1 MSKLILIIVGAA
13 WLAVLLPPMVRAKLH
28 GSPSSS
34 VSNFRRQLNSLESSG
49 GRSQQGQL
57 RNMARPLAPSQQ
69 YGNAAARTSRQQP
82 SRQQPSRQQYGAIS
96 NLTGAL
102 IRPEGVRHH
111 RAPQML
117 NPKAMV
123 RQRRQNLVVG
133 MAVVVGVSLFLAFT
147 TGSSAFVY
155 LFTVSLLA
163 LCGYCYVLVQL
174 RIKRENERYLRQFRR
189 VA

>member
-28 GSPSSS
+28 GSPSNS

-69 YGNAAARTSRQQP
+69 YRGATARTSRPQQ
-82 SRQQPSRQQYGAIS
+82 GALS

-111 RAPQML
+111 RAPAML
-117 NPKAMV
+117 TPQAMV

-133 MAVVVGVSLFLAFT
+133 LAVVTGISLFLAFT
-147 TGSSAFVY
+147 TGSSAFIY

>member
-1 MSKLILIIVGAA
+1 MSKLILIIVCAA

-34 VSNFRRQLNSLESSG
+34 VSNFRRQLNSLEHSG
-49 GRSQQGQL
+49 SRSQQGQL

-69 YGNAAARTSRQQP
+69 YRSASARTSRPQQ
-82 SRQQPSRQQYGAIS
+82 GALS
-96 NLTGAL
+96 NITGAL

-111 RAPQML
+111 RAPALLTPQ
-117 NPKAMV
+117 AMV

-133 MAVVVGVSLFLAFT
+133 MAVVVGISLFLAFT
-147 TGSSAFVY
+147 TGSSAFIY
-155 LFTVSLLA
+155 LFTASLLA

-174 RIKRENERYLRQFRR
+174 RIKHENERYLRQFRR

>member
-28 GSPSSS
+28 GSPSNS

-69 YGNAAARTSRQQP
+69 YRGATTRTSRQQ
-82 SRQQPSRQQYGAIS
+82 QGALS

-111 RAPQML
+111 RAPAML
-117 NPKAMV
+117 NPQAMV

-133 MAVVVGVSLFLAFT
+133 LAVVTGISLFLAFT
-147 TGSSAFVY
+147 TGSSAFIY
-155 LFTVSLLA
+155 LFTVGLLA

>member
-28 GSPSSS
+28 GSPSNS

-69 YGNAAARTSRQQP
+69 YRGATARTSRPQQ
-82 SRQQPSRQQYGAIS
+82 GALS

-111 RAPQML
+111 RAPALL
-117 NPKAMV
+117 NPQAMV

-133 MAVVVGVSLFLAFT
+133 MAVATGISLFLAFT

>member
-28 GSPSSS
+28 GSPSNS

-69 YGNAAARTSRQQP
+69 YRSAAQRTSRPQQ
-82 SRQQPSRQQYGAIS
+82 GALS

-111 RAPQML
+111 RAPAML
-117 NPKAMV
+117 NPQAMV

-133 MAVVVGVSLFLAFT
+133 LAVVTGISLFLAFT
-147 TGSSAFVY
+147 TGSNAFIY
-155 LFTVSLLA
+155 LFTVGLLA

>member
-28 GSPSSS
+28 GSPSNS

-69 YGNAAARTSRQQP
+69 YRSATARNSRPQP
-82 SRQQPSRQQYGAIS
+82 SRQQQGALS

-111 RAPQML
+111 RAPAML
-117 NPKAMV
+117 TPQAMV

-133 MAVVVGVSLFLAFT
+133 LAVVVGISLFLAFT

>member
-1 MSKLILIIVGAA
+1 MSKLILIIVCAA

-28 GSPSSS
+28 GSPSNS

-69 YGNAAARTSRQQP
+69 YRGATTRTSRQQ
-82 SRQQPSRQQYGAIS
+82 QGALS

-111 RAPQML
+111 RAPAML
-117 NPKAMV
+117 NPQAMV

-133 MAVVVGVSLFLAFT
+133 MAVVTGISLFLAFT
-147 TGSSAFVY
+147 TGSSAFIY

>member
-13 WLAVLLPPMVRAKLH
+13 WLAVLLPPMVRARLH
-28 GSPSSS
+28 GSPSNS

-69 YGNAAARTSRQQP
+69 YRSAAARTSRPQP
-82 SRQQPSRQQYGAIS
+82 SRPQQGGLS

-111 RAPQML
+111 RAPAML
-117 NPKAMV
+117 TPQAMV

-133 MAVVVGVSLFLAFT
+133 MAVATGISLFLAFT

>member
-28 GSPSSS
+28 GSPSNS

-69 YGNAAARTSRQQP
+69 YRSPAARSSRQQP
-82 SRQQPSRQQYGAIS
+82 LRQQQGALS

-111 RAPQML
+111 RAPAML
-117 NPKAMV
+117 TPQAMV

-133 MAVVVGVSLFLAFT
+133 LAIFVAVSLFLAFT

-174 RIKRENERYLRQFRR
+174 RIKRENERYLRQF
-189 VA
+189 

>member
-28 GSPSSS
+28 GSPSNS

-69 YGNAAARTSRQQP
+69 YRSAAQRTSRPQQ
-82 SRQQPSRQQYGAIS
+82 GALS
-96 NLTGAL
+96 NITGAL

-111 RAPQML
+111 RAPAML
-117 NPKAMV
+117 NPQAMV

-133 MAVVVGVSLFLAFT
+133 MAVVTGISLFLAFT
-147 TGSSAFVY
+147 TGSSAFIY
-155 LFTVSLLA
+155 LFTVGLLA

>member
-28 GSPSSS
+28 GSPSNS

-69 YGNAAARTSRQQP
+69 YRGATARTSRPQQ
-82 SRQQPSRQQYGAIS
+82 GALS
-96 NLTGAL
+96 NITGAL

-111 RAPQML
+111 RAPAML
-117 NPKAMV
+117 TPQAMV

-133 MAVVVGVSLFLAFT
+133 MAVVTGISLFLAFT
-147 TGSSAFVY
+147 TGSSAFIY

>member
-28 GSPSSS
+28 GSPSNS

-69 YGNAAARTSRQQP
+69 YRGATARTSRPQQ
-82 SRQQPSRQQYGAIS
+82 GALS

-111 RAPQML
+111 RAPALL
-117 NPKAMV
+117 NPQAMV

-133 MAVVVGVSLFLAFT
+133 MAVVTGISLFLAFT

-163 LCGYCYVLVQL
+163 LVGYCYVLVQL

>member
-28 GSPSSS
+28 GSPSNS

-69 YGNAAARTSRQQP
+69 YRGATARTSRPQQ
-82 SRQQPSRQQYGAIS
+82 GALS
-96 NLTGAL
+96 NITGAL

-111 RAPQML
+111 RAPAML
-117 NPKAMV
+117 NPQAMV

-133 MAVVVGVSLFLAFT
+133 MAVVTGISLFLAFT
-147 TGSSAFVY
+147 TGSSAFIY

>member
-28 GSPSSS
+28 GSPSNS

-69 YGNAAARTSRQQP
+69 YRSVAQRTSRPQQ
-82 SRQQPSRQQYGAIS
+82 GALS

-111 RAPQML
+111 RAPAML
-117 NPKAMV
+117 NPQAMV

-133 MAVVVGVSLFLAFT
+133 LAVVTGISLFLAFT

>member
-28 GSPSSS
+28 GSPSNS

-69 YGNAAARTSRQQP
+69 YRGATTRTLRPQQ
-82 SRQQPSRQQYGAIS
+82 GALS

-111 RAPQML
+111 RAPAML
-117 NPKAMV
+117 NPQAMV

-133 MAVVVGVSLFLAFT
+133 MAVVTGISLFLAFT

>member
-1 MSKLILIIVGAA
+1 LILIIVGAA

-28 GSPSSS
+28 GSPSNS

-69 YGNAAARTSRQQP
+69 YRSAAQRTSRPQQ
-82 SRQQPSRQQYGAIS
+82 GALS
-96 NLTGAL
+96 NITGAL
-102 IRPEGVRHH
+102 IRPEGIRHH
-111 RAPQML
+111 RAPAML
-117 NPKAMV
+117 TPQAMV

-133 MAVVVGVSLFLAFT
+133 LAVATAISLFLAFT

-163 LCGYCYVLVQL
+163 LVGYCYVLVQL

>member
-69 YGNAAARTSRQQP
+69 YRSATARTSRPQQ
-82 SRQQPSRQQYGAIS
+82 GGLS

-111 RAPQML
+111 RAPAML
-117 NPKAMV
+117 TPQAMV

-133 MAVVVGVSLFLAFT
+133 MAVVTGISVFLAFT
-147 TGSSAFVY
+147 TGSSAFIY

>member
-69 YGNAAARTSRQQP
+69 YRSAAARTSRPQQ
-82 SRQQPSRQQYGAIS
+82 GGLS

-111 RAPQML
+111 RAPAML
-117 NPKAMV
+117 TPQAMV

-133 MAVVVGVSLFLAFT
+133 MAVVTGISLFLAFT
-147 TGSSAFVY
+147 TGLSAFIY

>member
-28 GSPSSS
+28 GSPSNS
-34 VSNFRRQLNSLESSG
+34 VSNFRRQLNSLETSG

-57 RNMARPLAPSQQ
+57 RNMARPLAPSPQ
-69 YGNAAARTSRQQP
+69 YRSAAQRTSRPQQGP
-82 SRQQPSRQQYGAIS
+82 LS
-96 NLTGAL
+96 NITGAL
-102 IRPEGVRHH
+102 IRPEGIRHH
-111 RAPQML
+111 RAPALLTPQ
-117 NPKAMV
+117 AMV

-133 MAVVVGVSLFLAFT
+133 MAIVTGISLFLAFT

-163 LCGYCYVLVQL
+163 LVGYCYVLVQL

>member
-28 GSPSSS
+28 GSPSNS

-69 YGNAAARTSRQQP
+69 YRGATARTSRPQQ
-82 SRQQPSRQQYGAIS
+82 GALS

-111 RAPQML
+111 RAPAML
-117 NPKAMV
+117 NPQAMV

-133 MAVVVGVSLFLAFT
+133 MAVVTGVSLFLAFT

>member
-69 YGNAAARTSRQQP
+69 YRSAAQRTSRPQQ
-82 SRQQPSRQQYGAIS
+82 GALS

-111 RAPQML
+111 RAPAML
-117 NPKAMV
+117 TPQAMV

-133 MAVVVGVSLFLAFT
+133 MAVVTGISLFLAFT
-147 TGSSAFVY
+147 TGSSAFIY

>member
-1 MSKLILIIVGAA
+1 MSKLILIIVCAA

-28 GSPSSS
+28 GSPSNS

-69 YGNAAARTSRQQP
+69 YRSAAARTSRPQP
-82 SRQQPSRQQYGAIS
+82 SRSQQGGLS

-111 RAPQML
+111 RAPAML
-117 NPKAMV
+117 TPQAMV

-133 MAVVVGVSLFLAFT
+133 MAVATGISLFLAFT
-147 TGSSAFVY
+147 TGSSAFIY

>member
-28 GSPSSS
+28 GSPSNS
-34 VSNFRRQLNSLESSG
+34 VSNFRRQLNSLENSG

-57 RNMARPLAPSQQ
+57 RNMARPLAPSPQ
-69 YGNAAARTSRQQP
+69 YRSAAQRTSRPQQGP
-82 SRQQPSRQQYGAIS
+82 LS
-96 NLTGAL
+96 NITGAL
-102 IRPEGVRHH
+102 IRPEGIRHH
-111 RAPQML
+111 RAPALLTPQ
-117 NPKAMV
+117 AMV

-133 MAVVVGVSLFLAFT
+133 MAIVTGISLFLAFT

-163 LCGYCYVLVQL
+163 LVGYCYVLVQL

>member
-28 GSPSSS
+28 GSPSNS

-69 YGNAAARTSRQQP
+69 YRGATARTSRPQQ
-82 SRQQPSRQQYGAIS
+82 GALS

-111 RAPQML
+111 RAPAML
-117 NPKAMV
+117 TPQAMV

-133 MAVVVGVSLFLAFT
+133 MAVVTGISLFLAFT
-147 TGSSAFVY
+147 TGSSAFIY

>member
-1 MSKLILIIVGAA
+1 MSKLILIIVCAA

-28 GSPSSS
+28 GSPSNS

-69 YGNAAARTSRQQP
+69 YRNAAARTSRPQQ
-82 SRQQPSRQQYGAIS
+82 GALG

-111 RAPQML
+111 RAPAML
-117 NPKAMV
+117 TPQAMV

-133 MAVVVGVSLFLAFT
+133 MAVVTGISLFLAFT
-147 TGSSAFVY
+147 TGSSAFIY

-163 LCGYCYVLVQL
+163 LCGNCYVLVQL

>member
-28 GSPSSS
+28 GSPSNS

-69 YGNAAARTSRQQP
+69 YRSAAQRTSRPQQ
-82 SRQQPSRQQYGAIS
+82 GALS
-96 NLTGAL
+96 NITGAL

-111 RAPQML
+111 RAPAML
-117 NPKAMV
+117 TPQAMV

-133 MAVVVGVSLFLAFT
+133 LAVVTGISLFLAFT
-147 TGSSAFVY
+147 TGSSAFIY
-155 LFTVSLLA
+155 LFTVGLLA

>member
-1 MSKLILIIVGAA
+1 MSKLILIIVCAA

-28 GSPSSS
+28 GSPSNS

-69 YGNAAARTSRQQP
+69 YRNPAARTSRPQQ
-82 SRQQPSRQQYGAIS
+82 GALG

-111 RAPQML
+111 RAPAML
-117 NPKAMV
+117 TPQAMV

-133 MAVVVGVSLFLAFT
+133 MAVVTGISLFLAFT

>member
-28 GSPSSS
+28 GSPSNS

-69 YGNAAARTSRQQP
+69 YRSVAQRTARPQQ
-82 SRQQPSRQQYGAIS
+82 GALS

-111 RAPQML
+111 RAPAML
-117 NPKAMV
+117 NPQAMV

-133 MAVVVGVSLFLAFT
+133 LAVVTGISLFLAFT

>member
-28 GSPSSS
+28 GSPSNS

-69 YGNAAARTSRQQP
+69 YRSAAQRTSRPQQ
-82 SRQQPSRQQYGAIS
+82 GALS

-111 RAPQML
+111 RAPAML
-117 NPKAMV
+117 NPQAMV

-133 MAVVVGVSLFLAFT
+133 MAVVTGISLFLAFT

>member
-28 GSPSSS
+28 GSPSNS

-69 YGNAAARTSRQQP
+69 YRSAAQRTSRPQQ
-82 SRQQPSRQQYGAIS
+82 GALS
-96 NLTGAL
+96 NITGAL
-102 IRPEGVRHH
+102 IRPEGIRHH
-111 RAPQML
+111 RAPAML
-117 NPKAMV
+117 TPQAMV

-133 MAVVVGVSLFLAFT
+133 LAVATAISLFLAFT

-163 LCGYCYVLVQL
+163 LVGYCYVLVQL

>member
-28 GSPSSS
+28 GSPSNS

-69 YGNAAARTSRQQP
+69 YRSAAQRTSRPQQ
-82 SRQQPSRQQYGAIS
+82 GALS
-96 NLTGAL
+96 NITGAL

-111 RAPQML
+111 RAPAML
-117 NPKAMV
+117 TPQAMV

-133 MAVVVGVSLFLAFT
+133 LAVATAISLFLAFT

>member
-28 GSPSSS
+28 GSPSNS

-69 YGNAAARTSRQQP
+69 YRGATTRTSRQQ
-82 SRQQPSRQQYGAIS
+82 QGALS

-111 RAPQML
+111 RAPAML
-117 NPKAMV
+117 TPQAMV

-133 MAVVVGVSLFLAFT
+133 MAVVTGISLFLAFT

>member
-1 MSKLILIIVGAA
+1 M
-13 WLAVLLPPMVRAKLH
+13 
-28 GSPSSS
+28 
-34 VSNFRRQLNSLESSG
+34 
-49 GRSQQGQL
+49 
-57 RNMARPLAPSQQ
+57 
-69 YGNAAARTSRQQP
+69 
-82 SRQQPSRQQYGAIS
+82 
-96 NLTGAL
+96 LTPQAL
-102 IRPEGVRHH
+102 
-111 RAPQML
+111 
-117 NPKAMV
+117 V

-133 MAVVVGVSLFLAFT
+133 MAVATGISLFLAFT

>member
-28 GSPSSS
+28 GSPSNS

-69 YGNAAARTSRQQP
+69 YRSAAQRTSRPQQ
-82 SRQQPSRQQYGAIS
+82 GALS
-96 NLTGAL
+96 NITGAL

-111 RAPQML
+111 RAPAILTPQ
-117 NPKAMV
+117 AMV

-133 MAVVVGVSLFLAFT
+133 MAVVTGISLFLAFT
-147 TGSSAFVY
+147 TGSSAFIY

>member
-28 GSPSSS
+28 GSPSNS
-34 VSNFRRQLNSLESSG
+34 VSNFRRQLNSLETSG

-57 RNMARPLAPSQQ
+57 RNMARPLAPSPQ
-69 YGNAAARTSRQQP
+69 YRSAAQRTSRPQQGP
-82 SRQQPSRQQYGAIS
+82 LS
-96 NLTGAL
+96 NITGAL
-102 IRPEGVRHH
+102 IRSEGIRHH
-111 RAPQML
+111 RAPALLTPQ
-117 NPKAMV
+117 AMV

-133 MAVVVGVSLFLAFT
+133 MAVVTGISLFLAFT

-163 LCGYCYVLVQL
+163 LVGYCYVLVQL

>member
-28 GSPSSS
+28 GSPSNS

-69 YGNAAARTSRQQP
+69 YRSAAQRTSRPQN
-82 SRQQPSRQQYGAIS
+82 GALS
-96 NLTGAL
+96 NITGAL

-111 RAPQML
+111 RAPAML
-117 NPKAMV
+117 NPQAMV

-133 MAVVVGVSLFLAFT
+133 LAVVTGISLFLAFT
-147 TGSSAFVY
+147 TGSSAVVY

>member
-28 GSPSSS
+28 GSPSNS

-69 YGNAAARTSRQQP
+69 YRGATARTSRPQQ
-82 SRQQPSRQQYGAIS
+82 GALS

-111 RAPQML
+111 RAPALL
-117 NPKAMV
+117 NPQAMV

-133 MAVVVGVSLFLAFT
+133 MAVVTGISLFLAFT

>member
-28 GSPSSS
+28 GSPSNS
-34 VSNFRRQLNSLESSG
+34 VSNFRRQLNSLETSG

-57 RNMARPLAPSQQ
+57 RNMARPLAPSLQ
-69 YGNAAARTSRQQP
+69 YRNAAQRTSRPQQGP
-82 SRQQPSRQQYGAIS
+82 LS
-96 NLTGAL
+96 NITGAL
-102 IRPEGVRHH
+102 IRPEGIRHH
-111 RAPQML
+111 RAPALLTPQ
-117 NPKAMV
+117 AMV

-133 MAVVVGVSLFLAFT
+133 MAIVTGISLFLAFT

-163 LCGYCYVLVQL
+163 LVGYCYVLVQL